1 MFLKIFTLLALLQ
14 FTGCSLVP
22 YILYKIDVQQGNV
35 VTQDMIEKLKPGM
48 TKSQVRFVLGTPLI
62 VDAFRDNRWDYP
74 YMDQE
79 KGELVA
85 QKRLTIFFE
94 NERLNHFENYLLPLD
109 GTEMFES
116 EDLYS
121 EQADQSGE
129 SEEDN
134 NN

>member
-1 MFLKIFTLLALLQ
+1 M
-14 FTGCSLVP
+14 
-22 YILYKIDVQQGNV
+22 
-35 VTQDMIEKLKPGM
+35 TQDMIEKLKPGM

>member
-14 FTGCSLVP
+14 FAGCSVVP

-62 VDAFRDNRWDYP
+62 VDAFRDNRWDYA

-94 NERLNHFENYLLPLD
+94 NERFSHFENYLLPLD
-109 GTEMFES
+109 DTEMFES
-116 EDLYS
+116 KDLYS

-129 SEEDN
+129 DN

>member
-1 MFLKIFTLLALLQ
+1 LLALFQ
-14 FTGCSLVP
+14 FTGCSVVP

-48 TKSQVRFVLGTPLI
+48 TKSQVRFVMGTPLI
-62 VDAFRDNRWDYP
+62 VDAFRDNRWDYA

-94 NERLNHFENYLLPLD
+94 NERFSHFENYLLPLD

-116 EDLYS
+116 KDLFS

-129 SEEDN
+129 EN